1 LRIAL
6 TGGLELKRS
15 IVLALASVPMMLAT
29 GMASTAHAA
38 DDTDGSDKDGRVQAT
53 VYVGDPVDLVPDENV
68 TAWVQCPTD
77 ATAVGGGGL
86 TNGTDATTAF
96 LTDSI
101 PIDTSGAPAAEGT
114 SATGWS
120 VSATHLDPDSTLTAY
135 VVCQEKKRD

>member
-1 LRIAL
+1 
-6 TGGLELKRS
+6 LKRS

-29 GMASTAHAA
+29 GMASTAHAT
-38 DDTDGSDKDGRVQAT
+38 DDTDGSGGKVQAT
-53 VYVGDPVDLVPDENV
+53 VYVGDPVDLVTNENV
-68 TAWVQCPTD
+68 TAWVQCPTG
-77 ATAVGGGGL
+77 ATALGGGGL
-86 TNGTDATTAF
+86 TDGTDATTAF

-101 PIDTSGAPAAEGT
+101 PIDVGGAPAAEGT